1 MGFKIIEFA
10 SRIFIA
16 IIAISTITMAINPVI
31 AWNDCPLNLTNDP
44 YPGECNK
51 YIDTD
56 KDGICDLS
64 QPPPEE
70 RIVAQGGEN
79 SITPGNIKVEEIK
92 EYPTSRPSA
101 LDRYNVVELLLVS
114 LFIIAI
120 SEVLVRIRK
129 NTKRA
134 IRFSLNVILL
144 ITSAFSA
151 IFGLLVLFVEPE
163 VIREYSLIFWH
174 VEFSIV
180 ATVIG
185 LHHILKRYKYFI
197 KYMF

>member
-1 MGFKIIEFA
+1 MESKIKKFPLQILVT
-10 SRIFIA
+10 ILA
-16 IIAISTITMAINPVI
+16 ITVLVNPVV

-51 YIDTD
+51 YTDTD

-70 RIVAQGGEN
+70 RTAAQEKGESN
-79 SITPGNIKVEEIK
+79 IIPSDIKVEEIK

-101 LDRYNVVELLLVS
+101 LERYNVIELLLVS
-114 LFIIAI
+114 LSIVAI
-120 SEVLVRIRK
+120 SELLVRIRK

-134 IRFSLNVILL
+134 VRFSMNVILL

-185 LHHILKRYKYFI
+185 VYHILKRYKYFI